1 MSTAASTVAPAVT
14 VAVDVMGGDHG
25 CVPCVEGALL
35 ALALSRV
42 PLSTRL
48 CLVGDAEQIGAA
60 LSGCAA
66 PLRARLDILHAP
78 QVVTMDDAPRDAIRR
93 KKQSS
98 MRLALDAV
106 AEGRAQAAV
115 SAGNT
120 GALMGMAHFVLGT
133 LPGIS
138 RPAILAALP
147 APHGCT
153 WALDLGANATA
164 TPEQLRQFAVMG
176 HLVAREVGGLE
187 QPRVG
192 LLNIGAEELKGN
204 DTVQAAHAL
213 LRATPGLNYLGFVEG
228 NAFFS
233 GEVDVVVTDGFSG
246 NVALK
251 SIEGLARFVKGT
263 LREDFTRGPLQK
275 IAGLLSGPVLRRVA
289 TRLDPGRYN
298 GASLVG
304 LQGVVVKSHGGAD
317 AAAFGQ
323 AVATGVLEASHG
335 LPARISAQLLQQ
347 A

>member
-1 MSTAASTVAPAVT
+1 
-14 VAVDVMGGDHG
+14 
-25 CVPCVEGALL
+25 
-35 ALALSRV
+35 
-42 PLSTRL
+42 
-48 CLVGDAEQIGAA
+48 
-60 LSGCAA
+60 
-66 PLRARLDILHAP
+66 
-78 QVVTMDDAPRDAIRR
+78 
-93 KKQSS
+93 

-246 NVALK
+246 RSLK
-251 SIEGLARFVKGT
+251 TQPATTQRRAPPWLSARSSRIFEQT
-263 LREDFTRGPLQK
+263 LGETPSPSEP
-275 IAGLLSGPVLRRVA
+275 AGQRS
-289 TRLDPGRYN
+289 
-298 GASLVG
+298 
-304 LQGVVVKSHGGAD
+304 
-317 AAAFGQ
+317 AAARS
-323 AVATGVLEASHG
+323 ASG
-335 LPARISAQLLQQ
+335 RALCSSPNMQFKMIQE
-347 A
+347 

>member
-35 ALALSRV
+35 ALALPRV

-138 RPAILAALP
+138 RAAILVALP
-147 APHGCT
+147 APQGCT

-164 TPEQLRQFAVMG
+164 NPEQLRQFAVMG

-263 LREDFTRGPLQK
+263 LREEFTRGPLQK

-317 AAAFGQ
+317 AAAFAQ

>member
-1 MSTAASTVAPAVT
+1 MSAVAVPVT

-25 CVPCVEGALL
+25 PEPCVEGALA
-35 ALALSRV
+35 ALAHPRMDS
-42 PLSTRL
+42 STQL
-48 CLVGDAEQIGAA
+48 CLVGEADRMERLLA
-60 LSGCAA
+60 
-66 PLRARLDILHAP
+66 RATPRQRQRVSILPAT
-78 QVVTMDDAPRDAIRR
+78 QVVTMDDPPREAIRR
-93 KKQSS
+93 KRQSS
-98 MRLALDAV
+98 MRLALDELAAGRVQAV
-106 AEGRAQAAV
+106 V

-133 LPGIS
+133 LPGIE
-138 RPAILAALP
+138 RAAILVALP

-176 HLVAREVGGLE
+176 QLVARGVGGLA

-192 LLNIGAEELKGN
+192 LLNIGTEELKGH

-213 LRATPGLNYLGFVEG
+213 LRAMPGGGYVGFVEG
-228 NAFFS
+228 QDFFS
-233 GEVDVVVTDGFSG
+233 GRVDVVVTDGFTG

-263 LREDFTRGPLQK
+263 LREEFSRGAAAK
-275 IAGLLSGPVLRRVA
+275 MAGLVSMPVLRRVA
-289 TRLDPGRYN
+289 ARLDPGRYN

-317 AAAFGQ
+317 AAAFAQ
-323 AVATGVLEASHG
+323 AVVTGALEASHG